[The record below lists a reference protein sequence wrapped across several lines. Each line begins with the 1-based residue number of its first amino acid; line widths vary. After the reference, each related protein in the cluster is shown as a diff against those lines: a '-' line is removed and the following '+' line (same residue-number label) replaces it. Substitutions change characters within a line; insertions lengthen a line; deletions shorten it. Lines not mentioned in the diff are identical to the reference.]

1 MFKELE
7 PAILAYRDLGFTVV
21 PGGEL
26 PVGTPQCYRCLLRR
40 LIISN

>member
-26 PVGTPQCYRCLLRR
+26 PVGSHNA
-40 LIISN
+40 IVAFSDGS